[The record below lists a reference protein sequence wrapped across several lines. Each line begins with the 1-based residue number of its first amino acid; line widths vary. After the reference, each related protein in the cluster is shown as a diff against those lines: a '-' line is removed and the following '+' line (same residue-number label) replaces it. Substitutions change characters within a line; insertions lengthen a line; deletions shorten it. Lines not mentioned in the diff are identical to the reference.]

1 MKIFFLINLFVLLV
15 AQTAV
20 TAKEPKTLEWD
31 NLMPP
36 GYVESILEQS
46 LQQTPTES
54 SFFDWDDNSDE
65 AQKAYDE
72 LKAKLSTA
80 PIVPELNNQY
90 VRLAGFLVPL
100 DFDFDTETF
109 SEFLLVP
116 YFGACIHT
124 PPPPSNQIVH
134 ITSKEALNQEWLDYA
149 VWASGILSTKSK
161 DSIQGFAGYSM
172 QDVSLQEYTEEDE

>member
-1 MKIFFLINLFVLLV
+1 M
-15 AQTAV
+15 
-20 TAKEPKTLEWD
+20 
-31 NLMPP
+31 
-36 GYVESILEQS
+36 VESILEQS

-116 YFGACIHT
+116 YFGACIHV
-124 PPPPSNQIVH
+124 PPPPSNQVVYA
-134 ITSKEALNQEWLDYA
+134 TASKPLKETWLDYA
-149 VWASGILSTKSK
+149 VWATGTLTTESASSEYA
-161 DSIQGFAGYSM
+161 FAGYTM
-172 QDVSLQEYTEEDE
+172 RDVEIIEYEE

>member
-116 YFGACIHT
+116 YFGACIHV
-124 PPPPSNQIVH
+124 PPPPSNQVVYG
-134 ITSKEALNQEWLDYA
+134 TASKPLKETWLDYA
-149 VWASGILSTKSK
+149 VWASGTLTTESAS
-161 DSIQGFAGYSM
+161 SEYAFAGYTM
-172 QDVSLQEYTEEDE
+172 RGVEIVEYEE